1 MITTDSQTSQIT
13 SKSIMKMNNELTYVH
28 MRLNK
33 QNEKKEKIIKLE
45 NRISLIIY
53 KELFH

>member
-1 MITTDSQTSQIT
+1 
-13 SKSIMKMNNELTYVH
+13 MKMNNELTYVH